1 MNKINANFAIIYAVV
16 SSHCKTMH
24 GNRNTITKLK
34 YRTKMKKILFFVAA
48 VAMTAMTMVSCD
60 NSEPATLKDDV
71 DTFVYNYGLVQ
82 STGLKQYMAMQLNV
96 DTAYMDEFIKG
107 IKEGALKE
115 HDPKKYAYI
124 RGLQI
129 GSDIKEMAKG
139 LDQFIYEE
147 DTTKHINVNILVNG
161 VIDELKDKAKIAPYE
176 ANKKVQEK
184 IDAIRKA
191 KYEKQDS
198 IHKAQLEKEFGPN
211 KKAGEKYLAEN
222 KKKEGVKVTESGLQY
237 KVLVEGDGALPTDT
251 STVKVNYEGRL
262 IDGTVFDSSYQRNQP
277 FPINM
282 SYPEVIEGWVEV
294 LKMMPAGSKWEV
306 TIPYDLA
313 YGAKN
318 MGEIKPFSTLIF
330 TIEVLK

>member
-1 MNKINANFAIIYAVV
+1 
-16 SSHCKTMH
+16 
-24 GNRNTITKLK
+24 
-34 YRTKMKKILFFVAA
+34 MKKILFFVAA

-60 NSEPATLKDDV
+60 KSESSALKDDV
-71 DTFVYNYGLVQ
+71 DTLVYTYGVAQ
-82 STGLKQYMAMQLNV
+82 SAGLKQYMAMQLNV

-107 IKEGALKE
+107 MKEGALKE
-115 HDPKKYAYI
+115 SDPKKYAYMK
-124 RGLQI
+124 GLQI
-129 GSDIKEMAKG
+129 GLDIKEMAKG

-161 VIDELKDKAKIAPYE
+161 VVDGLKDKAPLTSEKAF
-176 ANKKVQEK
+176 NKFQKK
-184 IDAIRKA
+184 MDAIQNDK
-191 KYEKQDS
+191 
-198 IHKAQLEKEFGPN
+198 LEKEFGPN

-222 KKKEGVKVTESGLQY
+222 KKKEGVKVTKSGLQY

-277 FPINM
+277 YSINM
-282 SYPEVIEGWVEV
+282 SYPGVIEGWVEA

-313 YGAKN
+313 YGAQN